1 MLGKGRLKEIADS
14 VLRAAKGDQ
23 TEVVIQA
30 DADQLTRFAE
40 NTIHQ
45 NVAETNVSIR
55 VRSVLGKKI
64 GVAMGNDL
72 SEEGLAKV
80 VRNAESIAGFQQENP
95 DFRSLP
101 GPEPADTVDI
111 FSESTAMCTPARR
124 AEGVEAILRR
134 SRENGLKAAGAFSTS
149 TAESAVFNSLG
160 VAAYQRGTSANLMTV
175 VMSEDS
181 SGYAAQAAKDVNE
194 LDPQEVGRIAVDKA
208 LRSRDPQPF
217 DPGAYTVFLE
227 EEAVATMVFF
237 LGYLGLGALPMQ
249 EKRSFLTGRMGEKVT
264 GENITIWDDGLD
276 PEGFSL
282 PFDFE
287 GVPRQKVMLI
297 ENGIGKNV
305 VYDSFTAGREE
316 GKASTGHSLPAP
328 NMLGPIPIHLHMAPG
343 SASRE
348 EMIASIERGIWVT
361 RFHYTNPVHPVKTI
375 LTGMTR
381 DGTFLIENGKVTRPL
396 KNFRFT
402 QSILEAFANARML
415 SAETKLTKSGFGN
428 IATFAPAA
436 VIDGFRFTG
445 VTEF

>member
-1 MLGKGRLKEIADS
+1 MLGKGRLKEVADS
-14 VLRAAKGDQ
+14 VLRVAKGDQ

-55 VRSVLGKKI
+55 VRSVLGKRI
-64 GVAMGNDL
+64 GVATGNDL
-72 SEEGLAKV
+72 SDEGLAKV
-80 VRNAESIAGFQQENP
+80 VRNAEAIAGFQQENP
-95 DFRSLP
+95 EFRSLP
-101 GPEPADTVDI
+101 GPEPASTVDI
-111 FSESTAMCTPARR
+111 FSESTATCTPARR
-124 AEGVEAILRR
+124 AEGVEAILRQ

-149 TAESAVFNSLG
+149 TTETAVYNSLG
-160 VAAYQRGTSANLMTV
+160 VSAYQQGTAAQVMTV
-175 VMSEDS
+175 VMSENS
-181 SGYAAQAAKDVNE
+181 SGYAAQTAKNVDD
-194 LDPQEVGRIAVDKA
+194 LDPAEVGRTAVDKA
-208 LRSRDPQPF
+208 LRSRDPQAIE
-217 DPGAYTVFLE
+217 PGAYTVILE
-227 EEAVATMVFF
+227 EDAVATMVFF

-249 EKRSFLTGRMGEKVT
+249 EKRSFLTGRMGERIT

-276 PEGFSL
+276 PQGFAL

-287 GVPRQKVMLI
+287 GVPRQRMMLI
-297 ENGIGKNV
+297 ENGVGKNV

-316 GKASTGHSLPAP
+316 GKVSTGHSLPAP
-328 NMLGPIPIHLHMAPG
+328 NMIGPIPVHLHMAPG

-348 EMIASIERGIWVT
+348 EMIASIDRGIWVT
-361 RFHYTNPVHPVKTI
+361 RFHYTNPVHPVKTV

-381 DGTFLIENGKVTRPL
+381 DGTFLIENGTITRPL
-396 KNFRFT
+396 KNLRFT

-415 SAETKLTKSGFGN
+415 SAETKLTQAGFGN

-436 VIDGFRFTG
+436 VIDGFEFTG